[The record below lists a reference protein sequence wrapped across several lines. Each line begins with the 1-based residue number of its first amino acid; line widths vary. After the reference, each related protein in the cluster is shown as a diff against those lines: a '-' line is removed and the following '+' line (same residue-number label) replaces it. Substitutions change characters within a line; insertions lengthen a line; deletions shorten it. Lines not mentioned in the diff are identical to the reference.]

1 MYGKRAGAVAG
12 SDFSGIVE
20 EIGSNVPHGL
30 RSIGERVAGLVLG
43 GRSPF
48 DNKIIQQNWSH
59 PALFLIL
66 SNPSVLL
73 CFAGVGPQLE
83 HPGAFSE
90 YLVTYADFVVHV
102 PDNWSFED
110 AAQLGIAPFTALMA
124 LYDLLDF
131 PEPHLHESVPNPN
144 PPQTSTGST
153 SIIPILISGGASSV
167 GLYAIQLAKLSSLYV
182 IATASERNFDLV
194 RSFGA
199 DVVVNYRDP
208 ASAVK
213 QIREAASAAGSGP
226 IEHALDCVST
236 GTSFEIIA
244 ATLDGNGA
252 IATLTL
258 GSYPLV
264 EGVKV
269 TSGIIFDYF
278 GKVRFPSSHHTSPRP
293 RSHLLSSTECQ
304 TR

>member
-1 MYGKRAGAVAG
+1 
-12 SDFSGIVE
+12 
-20 EIGSNVPHGL
+20 
-30 RSIGERVAGLVLG
+30 
-43 GRSPF
+43 
-48 DNKIIQQNWSH
+48 
-59 PALFLIL
+59 
-66 SNPSVLL
+66 
-73 CFAGVGPQLE
+73 
-83 HPGAFSE
+83 
-90 YLVTYADFVVHV
+90 
-102 PDNWSFED
+102 
-110 AAQLGIAPFTALMA
+110 MA

-208 ASAVK
+208 ASAAK
-213 QIREAASAAGSGP
+213 QIREAASAAGLGP

-244 ATLDGNGA
+244 AALDGNGA

-278 GKVRFPSSHHTSPRP
+278 GKVRFRLPTIHPLARGVTFFLRLNVKRVDTVTVDRATCVQDYDFPRP
-293 RSHLLSSTECQ
+293 FTASPEITAKGRRWARLLSELLVKTNIRPNPVLILPRGLAGVAHGFQYMSEGKVRLHTLVP
-304 TR
+304 